1 MDELKALQEANEALQ
16 ERMATLQ
23 EAQTRLEQE
32 NARLREGDL
41 LRRAEAFVAQR
52 LAQVEMPEITRR
64 RLTAQLAAAPVVL
77 EADRYAL
84 DETVYG
90 EVIAEK
96 AKAELAYLAEAGVG
110 QGQVRGMGPKPAPA
124 PAGGQE
130 RMVEAFKGLGLSE
143 DAAKIAA
150 NGR

>member
-1 MDELKALQEANEALQ
+1 MDEVKALQEANATLQ
-16 ERMATLQ
+16 ERMQALQ

-41 LRRAEAFVAQR
+41 LRRAESFVAQR

-84 DETVYG
+84 DEARYG
-90 EVIAEK
+90 EVVTEK
-96 AKAELAYLAEAGVG
+96 AKAELAYLAEAVG
-110 QGQVRGMGPKPAPA
+110 RGQVHGMGPKPDPA
-124 PAGGQE
+124 PAGDAQA
-130 RMVEAFKGLGLSE
+130 RMAEAFRGLGLTES
-143 DAAKIAA
+143 AAKVAA